1 MNRFRAIDRDTEFLF
16 PPSVQEWLP
25 EGHFARY
32 VVDVVEQFDLSELE
46 AEYSRGG
53 KLAYHPAMLL
63 ALLIYGYATGV
74 HSSRKLERATYD
86 SVAFRYVAGNQHPD
100 HDTIAAFRRRFGP
113 QFKAVFMQVLQIARA
128 NQLTRFGT
136 VSLDGTKINANASR
150 HSALSY
156 GHATRIEAQL
166 QAEIEEMVALAEA
179 ADQAELPDELDLPAE
194 IQRREDRLAKIAE
207 AKAEIDARAR
217 VRHEKDQAAYEE
229 KQRKRA
235 EKARKTGKKPR
246 GRGPKP
252 PSGPRPDDKDQ
263 VNLTDPESR
272 IMPVRGKG
280 FDQCYNA
287 QGAVDTESML
297 LLAVAVTDQP
307 NDKEQVAPMLDALE
321 EMLPEGTAAPT
332 LIADAGYCSD
342 ANLALCEDRGTD
354 ALMAVGR
361 ESHHPAWRERFME
374 PGPLAE
380 DASRTEQMAR
390 RLKTKAGRAVYRL
403 RKQTVE
409 PVFGIIKAQMGFRMF
424 SLRGLKAVNEE
435 WTLAGLAWN
444 LKRMGTMQGWSV
456 CWT

>member
-1 MNRFRAIDRDTEFLF
+1 MSRFRPVDRDTDFLF

-46 AEYSRGG
+46 AGYSRGG
-53 KLAYHPAMLL
+53 KPAYHPAMLL

-74 HSSRKLERATYD
+74 HSSRKIERATYD
-86 SVAFRYVAGNQHPD
+86 SVAFRYIAGNQHPD
-100 HDTIAAFRRRFGP
+100 HDTIAAFRRRFGA
-113 QFKAVFMQVLQIARA
+113 QVKAVFMQVLQIARA

-136 VSLDGTKINANASR
+136 VSLDGTKISANASR

-156 GHATRIEAQL
+156 GHASRIEAQL
-166 QAEIEEMVALAEA
+166 QAEIDEMLELAER
-179 ADQAELPDELDLPAE
+179 ADQTDLPDGLDLPAE
-194 IQRREDRLAKIAE
+194 IRRREARIEKIAE
-207 AKAEIDARAR
+207 AKAEIEARAR
-217 VRHEKDQAAYEE
+217 ARHEKEQAAYEE
-229 KQRKRA
+229 KLRRRA
-235 EKARKTGKKPR
+235 ETTRKTGQKPR
-246 GRGPKP
+246 GREPEPPRGPEP
-252 PSGPRPDDKDQ
+252 EDKGQ

-272 IMPVRGKG
+272 IMPVRGKA

-321 EMLPEGTAAPT
+321 EMLPEGTPAPT
-332 LIADAGYCSD
+332 LIADAGYCSET
-342 ANLALCEDRGTD
+342 NLARCEARGTD
-354 ALMAVGR
+354 VLMAVGR
-361 ESHHPAWRERFME
+361 ESHHPAWRERFEE
-374 PGPLAE
+374 PAPLDAE
-380 DASRTEQMAR
+380 ASRIEQMAH
-390 RLKTKAGRAVYRL
+390 RLKTKAGRELYRL

-409 PVFGIIKAQMGFRMF
+409 PVFGIIKAQMGLRMF
-424 SLRGLKAVNEE
+424 SLRGLKAVAEE

-444 LKRMGTMQGWSV
+444 LKRMGAMQGWSV